1 MADSRFQAESLS
13 PVQQK
18 NGDERQCLNDAPAI
32 GRQESDFHEYAYPA
46 VSDDVSSMPSD
57 GDWPE
62 GFSLDTRRGYSTQ
75 LIGLSNET
83 DPFLLRHFQY
93 DMFDNYT
100 MRRLIYRKMTD
111 DVTVQ
116 SHINSSTAGVTPKIP
131 TSGVPIHFQVFDDSI
146 CEENVKAIERD
157 FSVYDYEAEDC
168 DMLYNIVPGGL
179 GFRLLN
185 L

>member
-1 MADSRFQAESLS
+1 VADSRSPVESLS
-13 PVQQK
+13 PAQQE
-18 NGDERQCLNDAPAI
+18 NRDERQCLNDAPAI
-32 GRQESDFHEYAYPA
+32 GRQQSDFHEYAYPA

-62 GFSLDTRRGYSTQ
+62 AFSLDTRRGYSTQ

-100 MRRLIYRKMTD
+100 MCRLIYRKMTD

-116 SHINSSTAGVTPKIP
+116 SYINSSTAGGTPKIP
-131 TSGVPIHFQVFDDSI
+131 TSEVPIHFQVFDDSI
-146 CEENVKAIERD
+146 CDENVKAIERD
-157 FSVYDYEAEDC
+157 FSVHNDEAEDG
-168 DMLYNIVPGGL
+168 DLLYKIVPRGL

>member
-1 MADSRFQAESLS
+1 
-13 PVQQK
+13 
-18 NGDERQCLNDAPAI
+18 
-32 GRQESDFHEYAYPA
+32 
-46 VSDDVSSMPSD
+46 MPND

-100 MRRLIYRKMTD
+100 MYRLIYRKMTD
-111 DVTVQ
+111 DVTMQ
-116 SHINSSTAGVTPKIP
+116 NHINSSTAGETLKTPASEI
-131 TSGVPIHFQVFDDSI
+131 PIHFQVFDDSI
-146 CEENVKAIERD
+146 CHENVRAMERD
-157 FSVYDYEAEDC
+157 FSVYNSEAEDC
-168 DMLYNIVPGGL
+168 NLLYKVVPKGL